1 MQIKLS
7 EWKEV
12 FRESHQDGGRLVVLL
27 AWARLGPVEWICS
40 DLCAGSGC
48 VPRCGMTKTW
58 EVLSVQRRI
67 RLSHE
72 RNLDYFVDWE

>member
-27 AWARLGPVEWICS
+27 PQDQAVRCVQGLGVCPEAVW
-40 DLCAGSGC
+40 DD
-48 VPRCGMTKTW
+48 K
-58 EVLSVQRRI
+58 
-67 RLSHE
+67 
-72 RNLDYFVDWE
+72 NLGGIVNTEEDQVII